1 MISTTEETQIKDN
14 KLVNELLPKDL
25 SIYLVKDR
33 WFWEYKGGL
42 NSNDLYEQDFD
53 SPLDALTDFIR
64 VVLSGLKIESQ
75 SFLKQT
81 QNFQDALNEALEDEP
96 YDDEVQDKLTQI
108 SDILDN
114 VIQDL

>member
-1 MISTTEETQIKDN
+1 MISTTTEETQIKDN

-25 SIYLVKDR
+25 FIYLVKDR
-33 WFWEYKGGL
+33 WSWEYKGL

-53 SPLDALTDFIR
+53 SPLDAICDFTRVMLSSLTVEF
-64 VVLSGLKIESQ
+64 Q
-75 SFLKQT
+75 SFSKIA

-96 YDDEVQDKLTQI
+96 YDDETQEKLTQI

-114 VIQDL
+114 VIQEL